1 MNMKLRPKLLSEL
14 RPGTRVVS
22 HSFDMG
28 DWAPTQTAQV
38 DGANVYLWIV
48 PQRTAGAHHVK

>member
-1 MNMKLRPKLLSEL
+1 MKLRPKLLSEL